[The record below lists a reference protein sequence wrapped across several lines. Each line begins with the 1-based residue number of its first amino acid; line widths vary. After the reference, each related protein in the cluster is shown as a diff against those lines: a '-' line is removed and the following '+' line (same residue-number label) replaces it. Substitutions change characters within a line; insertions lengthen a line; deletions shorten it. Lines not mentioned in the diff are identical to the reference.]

1 MSAVFNYQRLKETR
15 VDYGISQNQLAT
27 ACGISRQYLNSIE
40 TGRKIPSQALAIY
53 LHDTLERF
61 NPDLPLTLLIDYVRI
76 RFPTTNVKKIIEEIL
91 RLKFSYMLNE
101 EYAFYGYQEQFVM
114 GDIIVMFSND
124 EEKGVLLELKGR
136 GCRQFESFLLA
147 QSRSWYDFFIDCLAV
162 GGVMK
167 RLDLAINDRTGILDI
182 RELTKKCQN
191 EECISLFRSFKSY
204 GSGELVRKQEKEGMG
219 ETLYIGSVKSEV
231 YFCLYQKDYEQLMKL
246 GIPLEEAEIKNRFE
260 IRLKNERALF
270 AVRDLIR
277 YRNVERT
284 AFSIINR
291 YLRFVEKDETKRRS
305 QWQTNERWAWFIGK
319 NRQELRLTTEPE
331 PYTLERTIRWI
342 GRQVAPTLK
351 MAQILDK
358 INDTT
363 IVKDI
368 IKRAELSKWHK
379 KIIEQQ
385 VAGIENLIVIP
396 NTREDG

>member
-91 RLKFSYMLNE
+91 RLKFSYMLNK

-291 YLRFVEKDETKRRS
+291 YLRFAEKDETKRRS
-305 QWQTNERWAWFIGK
+305 QWQTNERWALFIGK

-368 IKRAELSKWHK
+368 IKRAELSKRHK

>member
-1 MSAVFNYQRLKETR
+1 MSAIFNYQRLKKTR
-15 VDYGISQNQLAT
+15 IEYGISQNQLAVT
-27 ACGISRQYLNSIE
+27 CGISRQYLNSIE
-40 TGRKIPSQALAIY
+40 TGRKIPSQSLAIY
-53 LHDTLERF
+53 LYDTLERF

-76 RFPTTNVKKIIEEIL
+76 RFPTTNAKKIIEEIL
-91 RLKFSYMLNE
+91 RLKFGYMLNE

-114 GDIIVMFSND
+114 GDIVVMLSND

-136 GCRQFESFLLA
+136 GCRQFENFLLA
-147 QSRSWYDFFIDCLAV
+147 QSRSWYDFFIDCLAF

-231 YFCLYQKDYEQLMKL
+231 YFCVYKKDYEQLMKL
-246 GIPLEEAEIKNRFE
+246 GTPLEEAEIKNRFE

-291 YLRFVEKDETKRRS
+291 YLRFAEKDEKKRRS

-363 IVKDI
+363 IIKDI
-368 IKRAELSKWHK
+368 IKRAELSKRHK
-379 KIIEQQ
+379 KIIDQQ
-385 VAGIENLIVIP
+385 VAGIENLIVTP
-396 NTREDG
+396 STREDG